1 MLPESVQGVLSCF
14 ASASFIQISAPV
26 QPRAVELSALG
37 PKALSFTSQ
46 TSSQQSAEERGTDSI
61 PASPPPLPACTYFR
75 HPNDLSQGFYPSPG
89 HMFRRA
95 DADWYN
101 AGVVEAEVFENERFL
116 PFRGWG
122 HEWPGHLLPTDRVGH
137 WSLRGDRPS
146 GAESM
151 DFHRVAPPLPK
162 VHAAALPCSHHPS
175 SNDQPL
181 LQDSVHW
188 LLLCCTPVVSGH
200 HVYCKLS

>member
-1 MLPESVQGVLSCF
+1 M
-14 ASASFIQISAPV
+14 
-26 QPRAVELSALG
+26 ELSALG

-46 TSSQQSAEERGTDSI
+46 TSSQQSAEERGLHCPPT
-61 PASPPPLPACTYFR
+61 PAACPA
-75 HPNDLSQGFYPSPG
+75 P
-89 HMFRRA
+89 FRRSQLA
-95 DADWYN
+95 ERLVVPHLSLLSLQDPRIIFI

-151 DFHRVAPPLPK
+151 DFHRVAPALPQ
-162 VHAAALPCSHHPS
+162 VCAAAQSM
-175 SNDQPL
+175 
-181 LQDSVHW
+181 
-188 LLLCCTPVVSGH
+188 
-200 HVYCKLS
+200 LSPT